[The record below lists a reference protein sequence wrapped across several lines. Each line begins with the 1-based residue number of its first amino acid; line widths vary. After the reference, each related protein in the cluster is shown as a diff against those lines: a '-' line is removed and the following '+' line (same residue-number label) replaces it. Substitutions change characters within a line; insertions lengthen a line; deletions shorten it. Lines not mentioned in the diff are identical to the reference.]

1 MGGSAAPVGP
11 SGTDGLRLCRL
22 RVPREG
28 RGTRRPGLGA
38 CPPDTTT
45 APPLTART
53 RPGAGCARLQPAK
66 LYTLCRLLTLLL
78 LPLACFYCAH
88 LPARTP
94 KELELCKGC
103 ASPSCSSSGHPA
115 NRQLHVSILTIQL
128 ALLTPQVMHGCIG
141 ASVSFSLIFKEAERQ
156 DDAQRQRACVPISHL
171 SSHLD
176 TGRELPVQCSQSSTT
191 TPPSDPLMWHAP
203 GRGRG
208 RGQSKSTGND
218 GVIIAGSV
226 CLHGGPKP
234 VHITVYA
241 AAARTATDGQS
252 CEVDCQQQCTTNPH
266 YLRAYGYGLP
276 TVWFRDVACC
286 FFFQNT
292 NRST

>member
-1 MGGSAAPVGP
+1 VGGSAAPVGP

-28 RGTRRPGLGA
+28 RATRRPGLGA

-128 ALLTPQVMHGCIG
+128 ALLRSCMAALARPCHSRSYLRRQKGKTTRRGRERACPSLTSHLIWTLD
-141 ASVSFSLIFKEAERQ
+141 ASYQCSAVQSVQHYYSTLRSSHVARARERQ
-156 DDAQRQRACVPISHL
+156 
-171 SSHLD
+171 
-176 TGRELPVQCSQSSTT
+176 
-191 TPPSDPLMWHAP
+191 
-203 GRGRG
+203 
-208 RGQSKSTGND
+208 GQ
-218 GVIIAGSV
+218 
-226 CLHGGPKP
+226 GPEQ
-234 VHITVYA
+234 I
-241 AAARTATDGQS
+241 
-252 CEVDCQQQCTTNPH
+252 
-266 YLRAYGYGLP
+266 
-276 TVWFRDVACC
+276 
-286 FFFQNT
+286 
-292 NRST
+292 NR